1 MNKFMQLSNNC
12 PICYEGLSADIPPF
26 SCGHTMHMACVQQH
40 FRPECPMCRAVL
52 PITVFG
58 ISPSEEEYNTPTNIP
73 LTDSMSWRES
83 LREEDNYFTSGPF
96 SQEEDTDYDSDDS
109 IYEQQSRH
117 KNKGFLHEEEDLENW
132 DEENPRG
139 DEVEY
144 DD

>member
-1 MNKFMQLSNNC
+1 MNKFMQLSISEKSENC

-40 FRPECPMCRAVL
+40 FRAECPMCRTAL

-58 ISPSEEEYNTPTNIP
+58 ISPSEEEFSTPTN
-73 LTDSMSWRES
+73 MNWRES
-83 LREEDNYFTSGPF
+83 LGEEDNYFTSGPF
-96 SQEEDTDYDSDDS
+96 TQEEDNNEYDSDDS
-109 IYEQQSRH
+109 IYEFSQY

-144 DD
+144 DN